1 VFVRGS
7 DRKHAPPRV
16 RGLGSICAGNGWGG
30 FCAISSGYRLIDT
43 AKAYRNEVQVGE
55 GLRDSGQDR
64 SELFIT
70 TKLIM
75 NNYGYDSALR
85 AFDESLQK
93 LGLEY
98 LDLYLLHWP
107 TRSWDATVQSWKAL
121 ERLLAE
127 GRVKS
132 IGVCNFLEDHI
143 DKLMSETSV
152 VPSVNQIEIHPY
164 FTQKVLIAKN
174 KSLGIVTQGWSP
186 IGGLKTTVTGMP
198 TAGKETH

>member
-1 VFVRGS
+1 LACLFEDQIES
-7 DRKHAPPRV
+7 MP
-16 RGLGSICAGNGWGG
+16 
-30 FCAISSGYRLIDT
+30 LIDT

-164 FTQKVLIAKN
+164 FTQKELIAKN